1 MARPSFD
8 PLGGKVL
15 GLGEFHVATRLQLGS
30 ELRPVKDALDW
41 FIDKFGTD
49 PLRNAVD
56 ILIVTYILYRLFM
69 LIRGSRAWRIVLG
82 IVGFILLLFVSGKL
96 ELTALNWLLDKAT
109 ILGPV
114 ALVILFLPELRQAIE
129 GLGRLRLGK
138 IQLSPKFSNT
148 IIKTEARTIEELV
161 AAVTELSTEST
172 GALIVVERGAPLDDI
187 ANNGVVVNARVSAP
201 LLGSI
206 FYEGNPL
213 HDGAV
218 IVRGDMI
225 VSAACRLPLSDSN
238 RLSQNVHMR
247 HRAGLGVTEQLD
259 CIAIIVSEE
268 RATIS
273 YAKEGRLR
281 KLANSHELRDFLN
294 RELRGEDLEGANDRA
309 RRRMIRRGES
319 A

>member
-1 MARPSFD
+1 MSDLFQTLARM
-8 PLGGKVL
+8 LK
-15 GLGEFHVATRLQLGS
+15 E
-30 ELRPVKDALDW
+30 
-41 FIDKFGTD
+41 D

-56 ILIVTYILYRLFM
+56 ILIVTYVLYRLFM
-69 LIRGSRAWRIVLG
+69 LVRGTRAWRIVLG
-82 IVGFILLLFVSGKL
+82 IAIFVL
-96 ELTALNWLLDKAT
+96 VLALSNMAGLKTLGWLLDKAT

-129 GLGRLRLGK
+129 GFGRLRVGK
-138 IQLSPKFSNT
+138 LQFVPKFGPGVS
-148 IIKTEARTIEELV
+148 TEAQTIEQIV
-161 AAVTELSTEST
+161 AAVAELAAEST
-172 GALIVVERGAPLDDI
+172 GALIVIERGAPLEEI
-187 ANNGVVVNARVSAP
+187 ASNGVIVNARVSAP

-218 IVRGDMI
+218 IIRGDTI

-247 HRAGLGVTEQLD
+247 HRAGVGVTEALD
-259 CIAIIVSEE
+259 CISVIVSEE
-268 RATIS
+268 RGSIS

-281 KLANSHELRDFLN
+281 KLGNHHELRDLLN
-294 RELRGEDLEGANDRA
+294 RELRGDEMAPHSERA
-309 RRRMIRRGES
+309 KRRLSRRGKT

>member
-1 MARPSFD
+1 M
-8 PLGGKVL
+8 K
-15 GLGEFHVATRLQLGS
+15 EFYQ
-30 ELRPVKDALDW
+30 E
-41 FIDKFGTD
+41 FIEQFLSD

-82 IVGFILLLFVSGKL
+82 IAGFVLLLFVSGKL
-96 ELTALNWLLDKAT
+96 ELFALNWLLDKAT

-138 IQLSPKFSNT
+138 LEITPKFSSSNL
-148 IIKTEARTIEELV
+148 KTEARTVEELV
-161 AAVTELSTEST
+161 AAVTELATEST
-172 GALIVVERGAPLDDI
+172 GALIVIERGAPLDEI
-187 ANNGVVVNARVSAP
+187 ANNGVIVNARVSAP
-201 LLGSI
+201 LIGSI

-218 IVRGDMI
+218 IIRGDMI
-225 VSAACRLPLSDSN
+225 VAAACRLPLSDSN

-281 KLANSHELRDFLN
+281 KLANAHELRDFLN
-294 RELRGEDLEGANDRA
+294 RELREEEIAGATERP
-309 RRRMIRRGES
+309 RRRLIRRGES
-319 A
+319 V

>member
-1 MARPSFD
+1 M
-8 PLGGKVL
+8 K
-15 GLGEFHVATRLQLGS
+15 EFFKEFIEQFVEQFGS
-30 ELRPVKDALDW
+30 NP
-41 FIDKFGTD
+41 I
-49 PLRNAVD
+49 RNAVD

-82 IVGFILLLFVSGKL
+82 IAGFVLLLFISGKL
-96 ELTALNWLLDKAT
+96 ELSALNWLLDKAT

-138 IQLSPKFSNT
+138 LQLAPKFTTST
-148 IIKTEARTIEELV
+148 LKTEAKTVEELV
-161 AAVTELSTEST
+161 AAVAELATEST
-172 GALIVVERGAPLDDI
+172 GALIVLERGAPLDEI
-187 ANNGVVVNARVSAP
+187 AANGVIVNAKVSAP
-201 LLGSI
+201 LIGSI

-218 IVRGDMI
+218 IIRGDLI
-225 VSAACRLPLSDSN
+225 ISAACRLPLSDSN

-268 RATIS
+268 RGTIS

-281 KLANSHELRDFLN
+281 KLANAHELRDFLN
-294 RELRGEDLEGANDRA
+294 RELRGEDLEGATDRP
-309 RRRMIRRGES
+309 RRRLIRRGES
-319 A
+319 V